1 MSKYVFKLIYG
12 YEGTETEN
20 LPLIY
25 EDKLEIASDLEILSN
40 FVADCTTSQTSMN
53 CNISEL

>member
-20 LPLIY
+20 LPLSY
-25 EDKLEIASDLEILSN
+25 EDKLEIASDLEILPRFPMDS
-40 FVADCTTSQTSMN
+40 A
-53 CNISEL
+53 IP

>member
-20 LPLIY
+20 LPLNY
-25 EDKLEIASDLEILSN
+25 EDKLEIVGDLEFLPSFPMAN
-40 FVADCTTSQTSMN
+40 TTSSTPTLSCTN
-53 CNISEL
+53 ND